1 MKVYTKTGD
10 KGTTMLLGGD
20 RVAKHHI
27 KIEAYGEIDALNSYV
42 GMLLDTAP
50 EKTQSSLLE
59 AVQNQLFTIGSYLS
73 LVEGNDK
80 VKLPELKTE
89 WISDLE
95 NAIDAMEE
103 KLPALKNFVLPGGS
117 VASSYAHI
125 ARCACRKAERRISE
139 LAEVEKI
146 NVQILPYVNR
156 LSDYFFVLSRFWVLA
171 NGAVERPW
179 IPGK

>member
-42 GMLLDTAP
+42 GLLIDTAP
-50 EKTQSSLLE
+50 EKSQLALLE

-80 VKLPELKTE
+80 VKLPELKSE

-95 NAIDAMEE
+95 NAIDTMEE
-103 KLPALKNFVLPGGS
+103 SLPPLKNFVLPGGA
-117 VASSYAHI
+117 VASSHAHI
-125 ARCACRKAERRISE
+125 ARCACRKAERRVSE
-139 LAEVEKI
+139 LADVERI
-146 NVQILPYVNR
+146 NSLILPYINR
-156 LSDYFFVLSRFWVLA
+156 LSDYFFVLSRFWVQA
-171 NGAVERPW
+171 VKAVERPW